1 MPPAPIAPSGALM
14 SQTNNNP
21 LQGGAYYSDFLKGGS
36 LADMMRKTPAKKYE
50 PSGLMK
56 TLGNLGTLA
65 LGATKLASKVGI
77 NNYSDLNN
85 AIQTGSDVV
94 SSLGLNKG
102 SGYMGD
108 KFGEFGETPAQRIA
122 RGDYSGLPTTDMGME
137 RYRERMG
144 LNRPAVRRPAVERPQ
159 LFKAPALARGLVDD
173 LHEAGLAGNGSH
185 KAQYVR
191 WMLGRVRGN
200 RTGDVYR
207 NPYAKDDK
215 RKPVAVSNPK
225 DTPYA
230 GWSPG
235 DWEGKHSPFD
245 PHKVNGE
252 LVSPFIQNMKKKRV
266 FKIKPKAKAPR
277 NEVVEAPPAPAE
289 KFPKGQKLT
298 QRELD
303 EAIIHLYQRDKL
315 TTRAIVKKLKDDY
328 DLTTSQPTVARRI
341 KAFNDGV
348 IDATGKRL

>member
-1 MPPAPIAPSGALM
+1 M

-21 LQGGAYYSDFLKGGS
+21 LQGGAYYSDFLKGSGF
-36 LADMMRKTPAKKYE
+36 MGREFNNPA
-50 PSGLMK
+50 
-56 TLGNLGTLA
+56 
-65 LGATKLASKVGI
+65 
-77 NNYSDLNN
+77 
-85 AIQTGSDVV
+85 
-94 SSLGLNKG
+94 
-102 SGYMGD
+102 
-108 KFGEFGETPAQRIA
+108 
-122 RGDYSGLPTTDMGME
+122 TTDMGME

-144 LNRPAVRRPAVERPQ
+144 LNRPVMDMYPPSRSAVMRPAVMTAR
-159 LFKAPALARGLVDD
+159 LFKAPELAKGLVDD
-173 LHEAGLAGNGSH
+173 LHEAGLAGSGSH

-215 RKPVAVSNPK
+215 RKPVASSNPK

-230 GWSPG
+230 GWSPD
-235 DWEGKHSPFD
+235 DWDGKFSPFD